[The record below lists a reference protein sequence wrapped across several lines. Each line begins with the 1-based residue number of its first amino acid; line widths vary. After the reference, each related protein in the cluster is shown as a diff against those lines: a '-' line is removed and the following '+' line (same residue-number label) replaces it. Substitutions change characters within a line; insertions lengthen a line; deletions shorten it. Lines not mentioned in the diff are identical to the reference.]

1 MYPLLYTLMRFIL
14 YLYVQNVYTLTIK
27 LFPHIRKNKN
37 DYMETD
43 EVSILLRLFI
53 DNKRINISTGVKVQ
67 FQNWIDKWENTRKK
81 NPIRDREPDSISKN
95 LILKS
100 KIKEVNDIIFDIQ
113 TSGGIITPEQIKT
126 RLRTQKI
133 RKQKESFKGV
143 SFDILL
149 EKYRDWIL
157 SDEYKTLTQNT
168 DSYIRSLKSSIK
180 DIIRWTEI
188 YQNREGIVLTTE
200 DIQNDYITGLITYC
214 DKRGLLPSTIKK
226 RIKVLVTFSKWIRE
240 ELGINFFV
248 KIPKKIFSENEK
260 VVVCLSRD
268 DVQTIVE
275 FKGFEFSNKQ
285 HKKLLKKGQLEYIKD
300 FTPKL
305 KNIEYRILT
314 SYEVYKD
321 MLLFL
326 CGTGMRFG
334 DMVNIRVDC
343 KEFDK
348 EDRSKGEIMYRSEKT
363 KRITRVPLNRLTDSI
378 FNKYSNGKGREDYL
392 FPQTKFGNS
401 VSNTKFNKHIKNVC
415 EIVGLNRLVKDEKF
429 NLNKTVV
436 KGSDIGVPLHSV
448 VKSHIGRKTFIMEQ
462 VERGTPTRVI
472 MDMTGHKSQ
481 KVFDGYYSIMKGHR
495 MKNNEKIFSLNL
507 TDEKRKTKDGI
518 SFHQEERLKK
528 EKSLFDS
535 GLVPKEVYLER
546 VREILTK

>member
-300 FTPKL
+300 
-305 KNIEYRILT
+305 
-314 SYEVYKD
+314 VY
-321 MLLFL
+321 L
-326 CGTGMRFG
+326 
-334 DMVNIRVDC
+334 
-343 KEFDK
+343 
-348 EDRSKGEIMYRSEKT
+348 
-363 KRITRVPLNRLTDSI
+363 
-378 FNKYSNGKGREDYL
+378 
-392 FPQTKFGNS
+392 QTK
-401 VSNTKFNKHIKNVC
+401 
-415 EIVGLNRLVKDEKF
+415 LD
-429 NLNKTVV
+429 
-436 KGSDIGVPLHSV
+436 
-448 VKSHIGRKTFIMEQ
+448 FI
-462 VERGTPTRVI
+462 
-472 MDMTGHKSQ
+472 
-481 KVFDGYYSIMKGHR
+481 
-495 MKNNEKIFSLNL
+495 
-507 TDEKRKTKDGI
+507 
-518 SFHQEERLKK
+518 
-528 EKSLFDS
+528 
-535 GLVPKEVYLER
+535 
-546 VREILTK
+546 